1 MPYMLRSLRCYSL
14 HFIHHNEFL
23 RVSEVVGS
31 GDFNVKAGSGGLSL
45 SAVLLRVACDVFRF

>member
-31 GDFNVKAGSGGLSL
+31 GDFNVKAGSGGLIIGRCFIASG
-45 SAVLLRVACDVFRF
+45 VRCI